1 MWQHEETSWRH
12 PYLYD
17 NHPSAIRNP
26 PNKGMPPTESWKG
39 ILMESENGV
48 VEDEKRVV
56 LENCNGEG
64 STLDVSKTDS
74 HEPFPDGNEVC
85 KDVTEDKESLNS
97 SEPTVQL
104 SETVSKSKSSNEGKN
119 SNANGPKKSKLA
131 KNQSDSKGSV
141 VFGRSTKPSLA
152 QSLSF
157 PARGRHSDVMK
168 RSIEVYPAKPEAR
181 QSQKNVVKIESKVS
195 NGNGHSSLRV
205 KPAGKGPSPGVNSK
219 DVTNEGKAS
228 SRRATLASLPSRHHQ
243 SPSGKHESANG
254 TAMKPAPDVL
264 AEKDSEPTN
273 NASPVKEEDDAR
285 STTSSNQQRI
295 NVAAFSFRLEE
306 RAEKRKEFFSKIEEK
321 IHAKEVEKS
330 NMQAKSKENQEAEI
344 KQLRKSLTFKAT
356 PMPSFYKEPPPKV
369 ELKKIPTTRAKSPK
383 LGRNKT
389 TVPTAVNPVE
399 NGGSSVTPR
408 VTTDNCSSPKAP
420 HVNGDKGN
428 TPSKKSTKSS
438 LSKPHTST
446 GRKAKPAETEGP
458 NKQTHT
464 QNSDELQDRPRCVPE
479 VEDQIDEKNSS
490 YCNGSHLA
498 STNSEVMPADVTV
511 EG

>member
-1 MWQHEETSWRH
+1 
-12 PYLYD
+12 
-17 NHPSAIRNP
+17 
-26 PNKGMPPTESWKG
+26 
-39 ILMESENGV
+39 MESENGV

-56 LENCNGEG
+56 LENCIGEG
-64 STLDVSKTDS
+64 STLDVSKENITDS

-85 KDVTEDKESLNS
+85 KDVIEDKESLNS

-104 SETVSKSKSSNEGKN
+104 SETVSKSKSSVEGKN

-181 QSQKNVVKIESKVS
+181 QSQKNGAKTESKVS

-205 KPAGKGPSPGVNSK
+205 KPGGKGTSPGVNSK
-219 DVTNEGKAS
+219 DVTNEGK
-228 SRRATLASLPSRHHQ
+228 
-243 SPSGKHESANG
+243 SGKDVSANV
-254 TAMKPAPDVL
+254 TATEPAPDVL
-264 AEKDSEPTN
+264 AEKDSEPSN
-273 NASPVKEEDDAR
+273 NALPVKEEEDAR

-295 NVAAFSFRLEE
+295 NVSAFSFRLEE

-369 ELKKIPTTRAKSPK
+369 EIKKIPTTRAISPK

-389 TVPTAVNPVE
+389 TVPTAVNSIE

-408 VTTDNCSSPKAP
+408 VTRDNCSSPKAS

-428 TPSKKSTKSS
+428 TASKKSTKSS
-438 LSKPHTST
+438 LSKPHTRETST
-446 GRKAKPAETEGP
+446 GRKAKPAETEGQ
-458 NKQTHT
+458 NKQTHA

-479 VEDQIDEKNSS
+479 VEDQIAEGLEKNSS
-490 YCNGSHLA
+490 CCNGSHLA

>member
-1 MWQHEETSWRH
+1 
-12 PYLYD
+12 
-17 NHPSAIRNP
+17 
-26 PNKGMPPTESWKG
+26 
-39 ILMESENGV
+39 MESENGV

-64 STLDVSKTDS
+64 STLDVSKENITDS

-85 KDVTEDKESLNS
+85 KDVIEDKESLNS

-181 QSQKNVVKIESKVS
+181 QSQKMVQR
-195 NGNGHSSLRV
+195 L
-205 KPAGKGPSPGVNSK
+205 
-219 DVTNEGKAS
+219 
-228 SRRATLASLPSRHHQ
+228 SRKFQ
-243 SPSGKHESANG
+243 MSGKDESANG
-254 TAMKPAPDVL
+254 TATIPAPDV
-264 AEKDSEPTN
+264 
-273 NASPVKEEDDAR
+273 
-285 STTSSNQQRI
+285 NQQRI
-295 NVAAFSFRLEE
+295 NVSAFSFRLEE
-306 RAEKRKEFFSKIEEK
+306 RAEKRKEIEEK

-330 NMQAKSKENQEAEI
+330 NMQAKSK
-344 KQLRKSLTFKAT
+344 
-356 PMPSFYKEPPPKV
+356 
-369 ELKKIPTTRAKSPK
+369 IPTTRAISPK

-389 TVPTAVNPVE
+389 TVPTAVNSIE

-408 VTTDNCSSPKAP
+408 VTRDNCSSPKAP

-428 TPSKKSTKSS
+428 TASKKSTKSS
-438 LSKPHTST
+438 LSKPHTRDTST
-446 GRKAKPAETEGP
+446 GRKPKPAETEGQ

-479 VEDQIDEKNSS
+479 AEDQIEGLEKNPS

>member
-1 MWQHEETSWRH
+1 
-12 PYLYD
+12 
-17 NHPSAIRNP
+17 
-26 PNKGMPPTESWKG
+26 
-39 ILMESENGV
+39 MESENGV

-64 STLDVSKTDS
+64 STLDVSKENITDS

-85 KDVTEDKESLNS
+85 KDVIEDKESLNS

-168 RSIEVYPAKPEAR
+168 RSIEAYPAKPEAR
-181 QSQKNVVKIESKVS
+181 QSQKNGAKIESKVS

-205 KPAGKGPSPGVNSK
+205 KLAGKGPSPGVNSK
-219 DVTNEGKAS
+219 DVTNEGKAA
-228 SRRATLASLPSRHHQ
+228 SRRATLAYLPSHHHQ
-243 SPSGKHESANG
+243 SLSGKDVSANG
-254 TAMKPAPDVL
+254 TATKPAPDVVL
-264 AEKDSEPTN
+264 AEKDSEHTN
-273 NASPVKEEDDAR
+273 NAMPVKEEEDAR

-295 NVAAFSFRLEE
+295 NVSAFSFRLEE

-369 ELKKIPTTRAKSPK
+369 ELKKIPTTRAISPK

-389 TVPTAVNPVE
+389 TVPTAVNSIE
-399 NGGSSVTPR
+399 NGGSSVTAR
-408 VTTDNCSSPKAP
+408 VTRDNGSSPKAP

-428 TPSKKSTKSS
+428 TASKKSTKSS
-438 LSKPHTST
+438 LSKPHTRDTST
-446 GRKAKPAETEGP
+446 GRKPKPAETEGQ
-458 NKQTHT
+458 NKQTHA

-479 VEDQIDEKNSS
+479 AEDQIGEGLEKNPS

-498 STNSEVMPADVTV
+498 STNSEVMPANVTV